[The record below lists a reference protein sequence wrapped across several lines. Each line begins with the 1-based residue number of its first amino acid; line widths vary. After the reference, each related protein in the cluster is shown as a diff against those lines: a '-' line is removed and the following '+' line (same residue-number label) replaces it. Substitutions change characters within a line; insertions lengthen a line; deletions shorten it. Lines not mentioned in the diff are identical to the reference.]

1 MRSRNVRHLLLS
13 CLVLSCLV
21 LSCLVLSCLVLSC
34 LVMSCLVLSYLHLSS
49 LILSWL
55 VLCCVVLTCFV
66 LSCQE
71 ALNGPKW
78 TACVYNAISWL
89 EKDGR
94 WSTIGSTAGG
104 YRTRL
109 IWHQW
114 RHKSTA
120 LWMSTMTTSKWF
132 ARILLTTK
140 GLQWAHRGFILP
152 RKRSKSLN
160 SSALLKRERV
170 APANTRKAGLTISK
184 KKVESV
190 QLCCLRTFER
200 AGTTLPRSS
209 YTFLAF
215 RLPRNALPLHALP
228 LQALSLRAFR
238 SLP

>member
-21 LSCLVLSCLVLSC
+21 LSCLV
-34 LVMSCLVLSYLHLSS
+34 MSCLVLSYHHLSS

-55 VLCCVVLTCFV
+55 V

-170 APANTRKAGLTISK
+170 APANTRKGGLTISK
-184 KKVESV
+184 KKVEPV

-215 RLPRNALPLHALP
+215 RLPCNALPLHALP
-228 LQALSLRAFR
+228 LQALSLKAFR

>member
-1 MRSRNVRHLLLS
+1 MSAGRGKKNNYEESVRSSAKKRSCHVLSCLVMSCRVVS

-55 VLCCVVLTCFV
+55 VFCYLGLTCFV

-120 LWMSTMTTSKWF
+120 LWMSRMTTSKWF
-132 ARILLTTK
+132 SRIL
-140 GLQWAHRGFILP
+140 
-152 RKRSKSLN
+152 
-160 SSALLKRERV
+160 
-170 APANTRKAGLTISK
+170 
-184 KKVESV
+184 
-190 QLCCLRTFER
+190 
-200 AGTTLPRSS
+200 
-209 YTFLAF
+209 
-215 RLPRNALPLHALP
+215 
-228 LQALSLRAFR
+228 
-238 SLP
+238 